1 MFDTTS
7 RYYKLE
13 TATLETAEEGGGTR
27 EIRYVRRRF
36 IPDAEASAAA
46 QEHTVTDGERP
57 DTITAR
63 YLGDPTRFWQI
74 CDANNAMRPEELTE
88 EAGKRIII
96 PIPGI

>member
-13 TATLETAEEGGGTR
+13 TATLELVDDEGRAR

-36 IPDAEASAAA
+36 IPAADQSDAAR
-46 QEHTVTDGERP
+46 EHTVTDGERP
-57 DTITAR
+57 DTITGR

-74 CDANNAMRPEELTE
+74 CDANNTMRPEELTE
-88 EAGKRIII
+88 DAGKSIII
-96 PIPGI
+96 PVPKL